1 MRQGPKVA
9 IPLRPP
15 SSRHWN
21 IESDL
26 TFTIAVDTHR
36 QWREAKRT
44 GQDQERESVGAEES
58 PREMPAPKGAALATA
73 SSSQAVSPTGTTH
86 WE

>member
-1 MRQGPKVA
+1 MLEHEPEKFPPSMWQGSKVA

-21 IESDL
+21 IDSDL
-26 TFTIAVDTHR
+26 IFTIVVDTHCR
-36 QWREAKRT
+36 RHEAKGT

-58 PREMPAPKGAALATA
+58 PQETPAPKGGF
-73 SSSQAVSPTGTTH
+73 SGHSR
-86 WE
+86 